1 MKSTMFSGKN
11 PMKSLNSK
19 IRSLLLIIMLFG
31 FGAVALVPEEA
42 YSATGITAG
51 KKKLMVSELMR
62 LSGMG
67 QSQKLA
73 NRDVPP
79 AAFSDSSFLGT
90 LDMQDEEKG
99 LINSL
104 YQKGFQSSLFYRG
117 KSKYILDH
125 FSESHIKTALKWFRS
140 PAGRRAMQAE
150 KQYASTIGDFQNLV
164 AEISDNL
171 PSKRR
176 LVLADRIENA
186 RHKTDFDKNVRIAML
201 NTIDPLNERFQ
212 AASTRVM
219 INKVKKGLEDQIR
232 TNNLLYTLYVYK
244 KLKNEDL
251 ASLANFYESPA
262 GRWFN
267 RVHFKGSL
275 NGFEATNEKV
285 SNRLKNILLSID
297 SGKADLEMA
306 KEVFPPG
313 FRFLIAKRQ
322 PPLFDE
328 EGSGG
333 VGELAKKR
341 DPFVPLVVVSLDG
354 DEPEQE
360 LDISGDDL
368 EVLKEIPFGLYQRIK
383 EMDPML
389 YQDLEFYSKLFNNK
403 KGLDALSRE
412 DYINEIDNYKNLI
425 EKANALMLEII
436 ITPLQTDYSELVL
449 SGFVW
454 SAEENMALVETS
466 DEKGHS
472 VKEGTIIGPRF
483 GVVESVDQE
492 KVVVIERVRDYLGN
506 IITKT
511 VDMEFPDPSE
521 E

>member
-1 MKSTMFSGKN
+1 
-11 PMKSLNSK
+11 
-19 IRSLLLIIMLFG
+19 
-31 FGAVALVPEEA
+31 
-42 YSATGITAG
+42 
-51 KKKLMVSELMR
+51 MVSELMR
-62 LSGMG
+62 LSGTG

-79 AAFSDSSFLGT
+79 GALKDSSFLGT
-90 LDMQDEEKG
+90 LDMQEVEKG
-99 LINSL
+99 LISNL
-104 YQKGFQSSLFYRG
+104 YQKGYQSSLFYRG

-125 FSESHIKTALKWFRS
+125 FSNTHIKTALSWFRS
-140 PAGRRAMQAE
+140 PAGRRVMQAE
-150 KQYASTIGDFQNLV
+150 KQFASTIGDFQSLV

-176 LVLADRIENA
+176 LFLADRIEIA
-186 RHKTDFDKNVRIAML
+186 RNKTGFDKDVRIAML

-212 AASTRVM
+212 AASTREM
-219 INKVKKGLEDQIR
+219 ISKVKKGLEDQIR
-232 TNNLLYTLYVYK
+232 TNNLLYILYVYK

-262 GRWFN
+262 GHWFS
-267 RVHFKGSL
+267 RVHFNGSL
-275 NGFEATNEKV
+275 NGFNAINKNV
-285 SNRLKNILLSID
+285 NNRLQNILLSID

-322 PPLFDE
+322 PPTLGGE
-328 EGSGG
+328 EGGG
-333 VGELAKKR
+333 VGDLAKKR
-341 DPFVPLVVVSLDG
+341 DPFVPLVVVSLD
-354 DEPEQE
+354 DDVLEQE
-360 LDISGDDL
+360 LTVSSGDL
-368 EVLKEIPFGLYQRIK
+368 EVLQEIPFGLYQRIK

-389 YQDLEFYSKLFNNK
+389 YQDLEFYAKLFNNK
-403 KGLDALSRE
+403 KGLDALSRD
-412 DYINEIDNYKNLI
+412 DYMNEIDNYKNLI
-425 EKANALMLEII
+425 EKANGLLLEMI
-436 ITPLQTDYSELVL
+436 ITPLQTDYTKLVL

-454 SAEENMALVETS
+454 SAEENMALVETT
-466 DEKGHS
+466 DQKGHS
-472 VKEGTIIGPRF
+472 VKEGTIIGPQF

-511 VDMEFPDPSE
+511 VDMEFPDPTE